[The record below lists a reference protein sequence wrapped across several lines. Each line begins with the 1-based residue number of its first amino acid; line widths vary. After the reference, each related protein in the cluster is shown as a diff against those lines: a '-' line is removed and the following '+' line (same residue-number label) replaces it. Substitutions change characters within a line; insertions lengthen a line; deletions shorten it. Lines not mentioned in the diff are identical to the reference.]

1 MLRERRFFFFSRRH
15 KRIVAAWKKKREE
28 EDKVKKREE
37 EAAKFSTKQLTAIV
51 VGVALTTIAKRG
63 GGEKH
68 IHTKAECEREKER
81 KSDHKEKLHS
91 QEYFSRPLASFF
103 FILAY
108 CPEE

>member
-1 MLRERRFFFFSRRH
+1 M
-15 KRIVAAWKKKREE
+15 
-28 EDKVKKREE
+28 KKREE

-63 GGEKH
+63 GGGKH
-68 IHTKAECEREKER
+68 IHTKAERKR
-81 KSDHKEKLHS
+81 KSEHKEKLHS